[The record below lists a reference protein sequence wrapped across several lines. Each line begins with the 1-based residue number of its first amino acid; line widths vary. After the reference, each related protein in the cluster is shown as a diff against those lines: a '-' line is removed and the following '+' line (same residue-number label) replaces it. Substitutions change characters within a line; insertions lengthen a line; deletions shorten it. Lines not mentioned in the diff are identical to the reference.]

1 MLKPPQVWSTFGS
14 CVAEKLSMLVARSTS
29 PSQNAQSKSVW
40 QLRCWKNAC
49 SCAAKYSPSQNAKNT
64 SVSERSK
71 VHAVVA
77 PSTGWSQNVKNTTRL
92 NNIWKFVAEK
102 VRAAVGRS
110 KFRSKNAKTHV
121 RIIFGCSSVIL
132 RGRLTKASQTWGL
145 CSRVKAMAG
154 IGRWRS
160 ASPARRSTKDISSR
174 HVRRWGRGFPE
185 GGCVLEHQTGRF
197 VKMILRDRRS
207 TSYDLA
213 AFFHSRRAAL
223 DR

>member
-14 CVAEKLSMLVARSTS
+14 CVAEKLPMVVARSTS
-29 PSQNAQSKSVW
+29 PSQNAQSKTFW

-71 VHAVVA
+71 VHAALA

-92 NNIWKFVAEK
+92 NNVWKFVAEK
-102 VRAAVGRS
+102 ARAAVARS

-121 RIIFGCSSVIL
+121 RNIRIIFGCSSVIL

-145 CSRVKAMAG
+145 CSRFKAMAG

-160 ASPARRSTKDISSR
+160 ASPARRSTKRHFQRRGVAFWSIRSAGSSR
-174 HVRRWGRGFPE
+174 WF
-185 GGCVLEHQTGRF
+185 CVTG
-197 VKMILRDRRS
+197 
-207 TSYDLA
+207 
-213 AFFHSRRAAL
+213 AAL
-223 DR
+223 RMTWPHFSAAGALL